1 MIKNN
6 NQETPLFELFMQ
18 DATDGVFAWS
28 IVDHP
33 ANEAP
38 AYLFSKEGQF
48 MFSTDEKGIMQGVL
62 LVPGK
67 QIPRR
72 TKEGG
77 VKFVMFTKDE
87 IEAIWKDNLAKGNQ
101 NNITID
107 HNGKRVTGIHT
118 YEFRLTQE
126 NDAFH
131 AKYSKEDL
139 PAGSLVVSS
148 FISDEALRGALKQKG
163 SFGLSIE
170 GNFKEKPAE
179 VVMQSDIDEH
189 DARAVVI
196 DSILKSDKTDDEKLA
211 AIEQLLK

>member
-1 MIKNN
+1 MNN
-6 NQETPLFELFMQ
+6 EAQLPLFELFMQ
-18 DATDGVFAWS
+18 DANDGVFAWS

-72 TKEGG
+72 TKDGG
-77 VKFVMFTKDE
+77 IKFVMFTKDE
-87 IEAIWKDNLAKGNQ
+87 IEAIWKESLKNGDH

-107 HNGKRVTGIHT
+107 HNGKRVTGIHNFE
-118 YEFRLTQE
+118 YRLSQE
-126 NDAFH
+126 EDPFH

-148 FISDEALRGALKQKG
+148 FISDESLRETLKNKG

-170 GNFKEKPAE
+170 GNFKERP
-179 VVMQSDIDEH
+179 VMMEKELNEDEAKAVIID
-189 DARAVVI
+189 AL
-196 DSILKSDKTDDEKLA
+196 LKSDKSDEEKLN
-211 AIEQLLK
+211 AIQSLLS

>member
-1 MIKNN
+1 MNN
-6 NQETPLFELFMQ
+6 EAQLPLFELFMQ

-77 VKFVMFTKDE
+77 IKFVMFTKDE

-107 HNGKRVTGIHT
+107 HNGKRVTGINT
-118 YEFRLTQE
+118 FEYRLSQE
-126 NDAFH
+126 SDPFH

-148 FISDEALRGALKQKG
+148 FISDKNLRETLKKKG

-170 GNFKEKPAE
+170 GNFKERPVMMEAE
-179 VVMQSDIDEH
+179 IDEY
-189 DARAVVI
+189 DAKTVII
-196 DSILKSDKTDDEKLA
+196 DSILKSDKSDDEKLK
-211 AIEQLLK
+211 AIQSLLS